1 VKKYLPS
8 IIAILTAAATAATP
22 LIQQL
27 IAAHPKLAVASGLVS
42 WLVAHW
48 LPSPSDNT
56 TGTGS
61 SVNSRISMI
70 AIFAL
75 LVPSM
80 TVTSGCS
87 SDQVQASITVAAQ
100 VSTSAAQI
108 IAPVNP
114 EAGQLLTAVG
124 KGISDAGTAYQ
135 DYLNAETSQKDAKGA
150 ELRAALSAIQGN
162 LSSILADVRVKNPQ
176 LVQYITVGVA
186 VVNTTVVLL
195 LGLLNKSAPQATAA
209 AQSASAS
216 ALPVLPAKNAND
228 LKTAWNNA
236 CKNGYPQAV
245 LK

>member
-1 VKKYLPS
+1 MKKYLPS

-56 TGTGS
+56 GTGS
-61 SVNSRISMI
+61 SVNSKISMI

-80 TVTSGCS
+80 AVTSGCS
-87 SDQVQASITVAAQ
+87 SDQVQASITVASQ
-100 VSTSAAQI
+100 VATSAAQI

-114 EAGQLLTAVG
+114 GAGQLLTAVG
-124 KGISDAGTAYQ
+124 KGISDAGAAYQ
-135 DYLNAETSQKDAKGA
+135 DYLNAEASQKDAKGA

-162 LSSILADVRVKNPQ
+162 LSTVLADVRVKNPQ

-195 LGLLNKSAPQATAA
+195 LNLLNKSAPQAASTQSAA
-209 AQSASAS
+209 AST
-216 ALPVLPAKNAND
+216 LPVLPAKNAND